1 MPKKES
7 AKDRAAA
14 KADAAESARA
24 QAAEDAKWAD
34 GAKSGD
40 KKARVTPD
48 SKFTFNRKPISQMK
62 IRNST

>member
-14 KADAAESARA
+14 KADAAETAKA
-24 QAAEDAKWAD
+24 QAEEDSKWSD

-40 KKARVTPD
+40 KKARVVQTPNWPAYTG
-48 SKFTFNRKPISQMK
+48 SLFPTGHVQ
-62 IRNST
+62 